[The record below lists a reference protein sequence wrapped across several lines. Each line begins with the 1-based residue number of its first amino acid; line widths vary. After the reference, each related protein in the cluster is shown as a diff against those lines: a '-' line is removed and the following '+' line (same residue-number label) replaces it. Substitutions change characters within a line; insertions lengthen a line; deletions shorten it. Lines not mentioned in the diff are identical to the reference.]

1 MQFFLVQV
9 RADHA
14 QTAGD
19 LSGPPPDLRLA
30 GHVVEMDPCPVG
42 GGQDAFRTQYRSE
55 AALVFQLIQSAEQ
68 FLFREEPG
76 RFSAEGFED
85 LIRVVA
91 VVVMVMM
98 VMMVTVLFFLI
109 LIVMMVMVFVLLLLI
124 LIVMMVMMFVLLF
137 LIVMMVMVFVLLF
150 LVPVVMM
157 VMVVLVLFFL
167 FILVVEG
174 HLRKALKLRF
184 QRILLLHDFE
194 DLRACDLVP
203 VRGDDGR
210 GGILLADQR
219 DAFLKLLR
227 IDTYLPKKEGLGNA
241 SLSQICLI
249 LRSVCR
255 K

>member
-30 GHVVEMDPCPVG
+30 GHVVEMDPRPVG

-76 RFSAEGFED
+76 RFSAEGLEN

-109 LIVMMVMVFVLLLLI
+109 LIVMMVMMLVLLFLILIVMMVMVFVLLFLI
-124 LIVMMVMMFVLLF
+124 LIVMMVMMP
-137 LIVMMVMVFVLLF
+137 VLLF

-184 QRILLLHDFE
+184 QRILLLHDLE
-194 DLRACDLVP
+194 DLRSRVTMVAVGFFSRISATHSSSFSGSISAVRDSTMQLACS
-203 VRGDDGR
+203 
-210 GGILLADQR
+210 
-219 DAFLKLLR
+219 
-227 IDTYLPKKEGLGNA
+227 T
-241 SLSQICLI
+241 
-249 LRSVCR
+249 
-255 K
+255 